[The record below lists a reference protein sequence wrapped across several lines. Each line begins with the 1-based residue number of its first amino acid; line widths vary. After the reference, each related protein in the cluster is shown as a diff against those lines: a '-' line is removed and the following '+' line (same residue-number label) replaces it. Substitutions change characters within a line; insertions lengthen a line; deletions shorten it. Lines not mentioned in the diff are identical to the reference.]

1 VTKEANAINETIK
14 KYQES
19 TASAEASREFHREN
33 PEFCAETIAYFKRM
47 GELAECAATKSDLN
61 EHMETVTDVLGRQT
75 SQIQGHE
82 RRINDLDY
90 RVKHLEQLATHT
102 KIAVDA
108 NTAISKQNL
117 DLSQAISDTVN
128 QLKTSVKAPT
138 SKNTIKSIPWQFWLA
153 SSGGILLVFAML
165 TGQLSELVEIIKGAP
180 KL

>member
-1 VTKEANAINETIK
+1 MSTEASVINETIK

-47 GELAECAATKSDLN
+47 GELAERAATKDDLN

-75 SQIQGHE
+75 IQIQGHE

-117 DLSQAISDTVN
+117 DLSKAISDTVN
-128 QLKTSVKAPT
+128 QLKTSTKAPAP
-138 SKNTIKSIPWQFWLA
+138 KATIKLIPWQAWLA
-153 SSGGILLVFAML
+153 ISGGILLVFAML
-165 TGQLSELVEIIKGAP
+165 TGQLADLLEIIKGAP
-180 KL
+180 RL

>member
-1 VTKEANAINETIK
+1 MTTEANAINETIK

-47 GELAECAATKSDLN
+47 GELAECAATKNDLN
-61 EHMETVTDVLGRQT
+61 EHMETVTDVLSRQT
-75 SQIQGHE
+75 NQIQGHE

-117 DLSQAISDTVN
+117 DLSKAISDTVN
-128 QLKTSVKAPT
+128 QLKTSSKSPT
-138 SKNTIKSIPWQFWLA
+138 PKNTLKTIPWQFWLA
-153 SSGGILLVFAML
+153 LSGGILLVFAMM
-165 TGQLSELVEIIKGAP
+165 TGQLSDLLEIIKGAP
-180 KL
+180 RP